1 MATSKLSEKP
11 VVTILDDEVRI
22 FITTKEDVDGDKV
35 DSIRRT
41 TFPAFIEMLKANGI
55 DKSHFDEMRYDA
67 DTGMLHIM
75 LNSKD
80 VIAPCYIGKFAEVN
94 ENGVIPDKFLPE
106 FNKGGTLYA
115 NNVPLYGTRFVDV
128 TEDGEIIIREDGSG
142 DYLLTLLEDGTAM
155 AVKVKTH
162 VVNSLDN
169 DSETKALSAKQG
181 KILAGFIGKVGEL
194 LTTTKTNV
202 VEAIN
207 ELFNSLDAHKN
218 AANNPHAVSKS
229 QIGLDNVDNVKQASK
244 ADFEAHTS
252 NTANPHKVT
261 KAQVGLGNAENT
273 ADKDKEVLSATK
285 LKTARKINGVD
296 FDGTGDITIEDNTKI
311 PLSQKGAA
319 GGIATLNDNG
329 QVPAAQLP
337 SYVDDTIEG
346 TLATFPKPG
355 ESGKIYVDTDTG
367 LTYRWSG
374 SQYVEIS
381 KSLALGE
388 TSSTAYPGNK
398 GKESAE
404 KIAELQKTSAD
415 HTEDIK
421 NLEENKAGLVGGVV
435 PDAQLPHYNKSQN
448 IYVGD
453 KLLYPV
459 VFFDVDSEG
468 NFYLREDGR
477 GEYLLYIPLDG
488 VPRLKYI
495 GNAVTDDVTGVSYSF
510 SISDGKA
517 VLKQIL

>member
-1 MATSKLSEKP
+1 MATTKLSEKP

-22 FITTKEDVDGDKV
+22 FITTKEDVDGDMV

-41 TFPAFIEMLKANGI
+41 TFPAFIERLKAHGI
-55 DKSHFDEMRYDA
+55 DKSHFNEMCYDA
-67 DTGMLHIM
+67 DTGMLHVM
-75 LNSKD
+75 LNGKD
-80 VIAPCYIGKFAEVN
+80 VIPSCYIGKFAEVD
-94 ENGVIPDKFLPE
+94 ENGVIPEKNLPC
-106 FNKGGTLYA
+106 FNKSSTLFAGGI
-115 NNVPLYGTRFVDV
+115 PLYGTRFVDV

-142 DYLLTLLEDGTAM
+142 DYLLTLLEDGTAT

-162 VVNSLDN
+162 VVNSLDS
-169 DSETKALSAKQG
+169 DSEDKALSAKQG
-181 KILAGFIGKVGEL
+181 KILGGWIGKVGEL
-194 LTTTKTNV
+194 LTTAKTSV

-207 ELFNSLDAHKN
+207 ELLNSLNAHKN
-218 AANNPHAVSKS
+218 AKNNPHAVSKS
-229 QIGLDNVDNVKQASK
+229 QIGLDNVDNVKQAAK
-244 ADFEAHTS
+244 TDFEAHTS
-252 NTANPHKVT
+252 NAANPHKVT
-261 KAQVGLGNAENT
+261 KAQVGLGNADNT
-273 ADKDKEVLSATK
+273 ADANKNVLSATK
-285 LKTARKINGVD
+285 LTTARKINGVD

-319 GGIATLNDNG
+319 
-329 QVPAAQLP
+329 
-337 SYVDDTIEG
+337 EG
-346 TLATFPKPG
+346 
-355 ESGKIYVDTDTG
+355 V
-367 LTYRWSG
+367 
-374 SQYVEIS
+374 
-381 KSLALGE
+381 
-388 TSSTAYPGNK
+388 
-398 GKESAE
+398 
-404 KIAELQKTSAD
+404 AELDSAG
-415 HTEDIK
+415 I
-421 NLEENKAGLVGGVV
+421 V
-435 PDAQLPHYNKSQN
+435 PDAQLPYYNKSQN

>member
-1 MATSKLSEKP
+1 MATTKLSEKP

-22 FITTKEDVDGDKV
+22 FITTQEDVDGDKV
-35 DSIRRT
+35 NSIRRT
-41 TFPAFIEMLKANGI
+41 TFPAFIEMLKKHGI
-55 DKSHFDEMRYDA
+55 DKSHFNEMRYDA
-67 DTGMLHIM
+67 DTGMLHVL

-80 VIAPCYIGKFAEVN
+80 VISPCYIGKFAELD
-94 ENGVIPDKFLPE
+94 ENGVIPEKNLPC
-106 FNKGGTLYA
+106 FNKSSTLFA
-115 NNVPLYGTRFVDV
+115 DGIPLYGTRFVDV

-142 DYLLTLLEDGTAM
+142 DYLLTLLEDGTAT

-181 KILAGFIGKVGEL
+181 KILAGFIGKVSEL
-194 LTTTKTNV
+194 LTTSKENLV
-202 VEAIN
+202 SALN
-207 ELFNSLDAHKN
+207 EIYQSVTSHLENN
-218 AANNPHAVSKS
+218 GNPH
-229 QIGLDNVDNVKQASK
+229 G
-244 ADFEAHTS
+244 
-252 NTANPHKVT
+252 VT
-261 KAQVGLGNAENT
+261 KAQLGLGNVDNT
-273 ADKDKEVLSATK
+273 ADANKNVLSATK
-285 LKTARKINGVD
+285 LTTARKINGVS
-296 FDGTGDITIEDNTKI
+296 FDGSADITIEDGTKI
-311 PLSQKGAA
+311 PTSQKGVA
-319 GGIATLNDNG
+319 GGVATLNDSG
-329 QVPAAQLP
+329 QIPAAQLP

-346 TLATFPKPG
+346 TLSTFPKTG
-355 ESGKIYVDTDTG
+355 ESGKIYVDTDTE

-404 KIAELQKTSAD
+404 KIAELQETSAE
-415 HTEDIK
+415 HTGQISANTKKVKD
-421 NLEENKAGLVGGVV
+421 LDENKADLVGGVV
-435 PDAQLPHYNKSQN
+435 PDAQLPYYNKSQN

-510 SISDGKA
+510 SISNGKA
-517 VLKQIL
+517 ILKQIL

>member
-1 MATSKLSEKP
+1 MATTKLAEKP

-22 FITTKEDVDGDKV
+22 FITTKEDVEGDMV

-55 DKSHFDEMRYDA
+55 DKSHFNEMRYDA
-67 DTGMLHIM
+67 DTGMLHV
-75 LNSKD
+75 LLDSKD
-80 VIAPCYIGKFAEVN
+80 VIDPCYIGKFAEID
-94 ENGVIPDKFLPE
+94 ENGIIPEENLPC
-106 FNKGGTLYA
+106 FNKSSTLFA
-115 NNVPLYGTRFVDV
+115 DGIPLYGTRFVDV

-142 DYLLTLLEDGTAM
+142 DYLLTLLEDGTAT

-162 VVNSLDN
+162 VV
-169 DSETKALSAKQG
+169 
-181 KILAGFIGKVGEL
+181 
-194 LTTTKTNV
+194 
-202 VEAIN
+202 EAIN
-207 ELFNSLDAHKN
+207 ELLNSLNTHKN

-229 QIGLDNVDNVKQASK
+229 QIGLDNVDNVKQAAK
-244 ADFEAHTS
+244 TDFEAHTS
-252 NTANPHKVT
+252 NVANPHKVT

-319 GGIATLNDNG
+319 DG
-329 QVPAAQLP
+329 V
-337 SYVDDTIEG
+337 
-346 TLATFPKPG
+346 
-355 ESGKIYVDTDTG
+355 
-367 LTYRWSG
+367 
-374 SQYVEIS
+374 
-381 KSLALGE
+381 
-388 TSSTAYPGNK
+388 
-398 GKESAE
+398 
-404 KIAELQKTSAD
+404 AELDA
-415 HTEDIK
+415 
-421 NLEENKAGLVGGVV
+421 AGVV
-435 PDAQLPHYNKSQN
+435 PDAQLPYYNKSQN
-448 IYVGD
+448 IYIGD

-468 NFYLREDGR
+468 NFYLREDGS

-510 SISDGKA
+510 SISNGEA

>member
-1 MATSKLSEKP
+1 MATTKLSEKP

-22 FITTKEDVDGDKV
+22 FITTKEDVDGDMV

-41 TFPAFIEMLKANGI
+41 TFAAFIEMLKAHGI
-55 DKSHFDEMRYDA
+55 DKSHFDEMRYDT
-67 DTGMLHIM
+67 DTGMLHVL

-80 VIAPCYIGKFAEVN
+80 VISPCYIGKFAEVD
-94 ENGVIPDKFLPE
+94 ENGIIPEKNLPC
-106 FNKGGTLYA
+106 FNKSSTLFA
-115 NNVPLYGTRFVDV
+115 DGIPLYGTRFVDV

-142 DYLLTLLEDGTAM
+142 DYLLTLLEDGTAT

-162 VVNSLDN
+162 IVNSLDS

-194 LTTTKTNV
+194 LTTVKTNV

-207 ELFNSLDAHKN
+207 ELFNSLDAHKK

-229 QIGLDNVDNVKQASK
+229 QIGLDNVDNIKQAAK
-244 ADFEAHTS
+244 ADFDTHTS
-252 NTANPHKVT
+252 NSSNPHKVT
-261 KAQVGLGNAENT
+261 KAQIGLGSAENT

-285 LKTARKINGVD
+285 LKTPRNINGVE
-296 FDGTGDITIEDNTKI
+296 FDGTKDITIEDDTKI

-319 GGIATLNDNG
+319 
-329 QVPAAQLP
+329 
-337 SYVDDTIEG
+337 EG
-346 TLATFPKPG
+346 
-355 ESGKIYVDTDTG
+355 V
-367 LTYRWSG
+367 
-374 SQYVEIS
+374 
-381 KSLALGE
+381 
-388 TSSTAYPGNK
+388 
-398 GKESAE
+398 
-404 KIAELQKTSAD
+404 AELDATG
-415 HTEDIK
+415 I
-421 NLEENKAGLVGGVV
+421 V
-435 PDAQLPHYNKSQN
+435 PDAQLPYYNKSQN

-453 KLLYPV
+453 ELLYPV
-459 VFFDVDSEG
+459 VFFDVDNEG
-468 NFYLREDGR
+468 TFYLREDGR

-510 SISDGKA
+510 SISNGEA

>member
-1 MATSKLSEKP
+1 MATTKLTEKP
-11 VVTILDDEVRI
+11 VVNILDDEVRI

-41 TFPAFIEMLKANGI
+41 TFSALIEVLKAKGI

-67 DTGMLHIM
+67 DSGKLHV
-75 LNSKD
+75 LLDGKD
-80 VIAPCYIGKFAEVN
+80 VITPCYIGKFAEID
-94 ENGVIPDKFLPE
+94 ENGVIPDKYLPE

-115 NNVPLYGTRFVDV
+115 NGVPLYGTRFVDV

-181 KILAGFIGKVGEL
+181 KILAGFIGKVSEL
-194 LTTTKTNV
+194 LTTSKENLV
-202 VEAIN
+202 SALN
-207 ELFNSLDAHKN
+207 EIYQSVTSHLENKG
-218 AANNPHAVSKS
+218 NPH
-229 QIGLDNVDNVKQASK
+229 G
-244 ADFEAHTS
+244 
-252 NTANPHKVT
+252 VT
-261 KAQVGLGNAENT
+261 KAQLGLGNVDNT
-273 ADKDKEVLSATK
+273 ADANKNVLSATK
-285 LKTARKINGVD
+285 LTTARKINGVS
-296 FDGTGDITIEDNTKI
+296 FDGSADITIEDGTKI
-311 PLSQKGAA
+311 PTSQKGVA
-319 GGIATLNDNG
+319 GGVATLNDSG
-329 QVPAAQLP
+329 QIPAAQLP

-346 TLATFPKPG
+346 TLSTFPKTG

-367 LTYRWSG
+367 LIYRWSG

-404 KIAELQKTSAD
+404 KIAELQETSAE
-415 HTEDIK
+415 HTGQISANTEKVKD
-421 NLEENKAGLVGGVV
+421 LDENKADLVGGVV
-435 PDAQLPHYNKSQN
+435 PDAQLPYYNKSQN

-488 VPRLKYI
+488 IPRLKYI

-510 SISDGKA
+510 SISNGKA